1 MKIFKLTFEVWG
13 RKACGI
19 FLLYLMTQSLFV
31 LSGEEE
37 DYFLVQSRW
46 MSPDTEQ
53 VAGAF
58 TGSTAGLGTLCCG
71 GWLESSDVG

>member
-1 MKIFKLTFEVWG
+1 MWDIFVVFNE
-13 RKACGI
+13 
-19 FLLYLMTQSLFV
+19 TQSLFV

-37 DYFLVQSRW
+37 DYFSVQSRW

-58 TGSTAGLGTLCCG
+58 TGTTAGLGTLCCG
-71 GWLESSDVG
+71 G